1 MALRE
6 ELERQGN
13 WLFSRR
19 SYLPLLILPILLVAL
34 QDTENFER
42 VLGGTAAGLF
52 EALCITISF
61 LGFTIRCITVGH
73 VPKET
78 SGRNTEM
85 QIAESLNTTGMYS
98 LLRHPLYFGNF
109 IIFLGITFSV
119 QVWWFSLLMVLAFLV
134 YYERIML
141 AEEEFLRDKFGVL
154 YLTWAEDTPAFLPKL
169 QLWQQPSLPF
179 SFRNVLKREY
189 TGFFVIIASF
199 TLLEIL
205 ADLVSEGVLEIDLEW
220 LIIFS
225 VGLLVYLVLRTL
237 KKKTGILN
245 VDGR

>member
-19 SYLPLLILPILLVAL
+19 SYLPLLILPILLIAL
-34 QDTENFER
+34 RNSEQ
-42 VLGGTAAGLF
+42 VLGDTLDDF
-52 EALCITISF
+52 YEVLCITISF

-78 SGRNTEM
+78 SGRNTVM

-154 YLTWAEDTPAFLPKL
+154 YLTWAEDTRAFLPKL
-169 QLWQQPSLPF
+169 KLWQQPSLPF

-225 VGLLVYLVLRTL
+225 VGLLIYLVLRTL